1 MLAGDFSN
9 TVSRSV
15 VSEVANDYAK
25 IIVLTFIKL
34 SLV

>member
-1 MLAGDFSN
+1 MPAGDFSDS
-9 TVSRSV
+9 VSRSV
-15 VSEVANDYAK
+15 VSKVANDYAK